1 VPELAK
7 LPSADI
13 HEPAEAD
20 TTVLSKAGVTLGRD
34 YPEPLVDHAEA
45 RKLALE
51 ALKAVS
57 KGKA

>member
-7 LPSADI
+7 VPTDDI

-20 TTVLSKAGVTLGRD
+20 AKILAKAGVVLGRD
-34 YPEPLVDHAEA
+34 YPEPLVDHATA

-57 KGKA
+57 KGK